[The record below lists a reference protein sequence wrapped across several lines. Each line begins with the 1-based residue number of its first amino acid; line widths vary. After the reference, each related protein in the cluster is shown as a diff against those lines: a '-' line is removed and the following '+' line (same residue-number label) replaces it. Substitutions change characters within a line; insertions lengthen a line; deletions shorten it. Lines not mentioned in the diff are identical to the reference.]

1 MRLGGKSKELGQH
14 LFPDKIRDKTL
25 SETKN
30 YQITSNNLA
39 NNISNQSFISFS
51 LPPKIKKKENL
62 SYIQVVNPSINY
74 IEKERSNAYI
84 FELAKRIRI
93 IRE

>member
-14 LFPDKIRDKTL
+14 LKQKI
-25 SETKN
+25 
-30 YQITSNNLA
+30 I
-39 NNISNQSFISFS
+39 NNIQQSSKQHLESILHFILFASKNQ
-51 LPPKIKKKENL
+51 KKKNL